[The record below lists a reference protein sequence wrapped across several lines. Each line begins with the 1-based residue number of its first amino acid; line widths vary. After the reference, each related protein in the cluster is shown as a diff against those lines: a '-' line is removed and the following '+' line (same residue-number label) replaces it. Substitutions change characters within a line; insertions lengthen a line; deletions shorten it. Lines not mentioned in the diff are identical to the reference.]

1 MSYIN
6 HTIRGIPYSRNK
18 SRGNVNAADI
28 WSDAVREQTLTLPK
42 VVEACALKVT
52 FLLPPDKF
60 PTDFPH
66 GPDLDNLLKR
76 FMDALNDTIF
86 SATPGGDSC
95 VVMLTVMKTK
105 VSSAAESGAH
115 LEVLPVSVA
124 TPAHARQSAA

>member
-6 HTIRGIPYSRNK
+6 HLIKGIPYSRNK
-18 SRGNVNAADI
+18 SRGKIEAADV
-28 WSDAVREQTLTLPK
+28 WSEQVRLQTASLPRVK
-42 VVEACALKVT
+42 EACALKVT

-60 PTDFPH
+60 PADFPY

-76 FMDALNDTIF
+76 FMDALNHTVF
-86 SATPGGDSC
+86 SETQGGDSC

-105 VSSAAESGAH
+105 VASLAEAGAH

-124 TPAHARQSAA
+124 

>member
-6 HTIRGIPYSRNK
+6 HLIRGVPYSRNK
-18 SRGNVNAADI
+18 SRGNIGAADT
-28 WSDAVREQTLTLPK
+28 WSEQVRAQTQDLPRVK
-42 VVEACALKVT
+42 EACALKVT

-76 FMDALNDTIF
+76 FMDALNSTIF

-95 VVMLTVMKTK
+95 VVMLTVMKTR
-105 VSSAAESGAH
+105 VTSIGEAGAH
-115 LEVLPVSVA
+115 LEVLPVSV
-124 TPAHARQSAA
+124 TPARS